1 MASYI
6 AIVRPVRSYG
16 SNTTVEVD
24 SLHRTAYMDYVSD
37 RSKINGLFKLL
48 AKDFEKL
55 EKKLGM
61 PAGTINNDTRTC
73 YAMSM
78 RARFAMGD
86 TIIIHDAGDL
96 TFESLESILNSMTPE
111 RLEEF
116 IEGAKFRMV

>member
-16 SNTTVEVD
+16 SNTSVEVD
-24 SLHRTAYMDYVSD
+24 SLHRIAYMDYVKE
-37 RSKINGLFKLL
+37 RSKLNGIFKLL
-48 AKDFEKL
+48 AKDFEKV
-55 EKKLGM
+55 EKKFGM
-61 PAGTINNDTRTC
+61 PEGTINNDTRTC
-73 YAMSM
+73 YAMTL

-96 TFESLESILNSMTPE
+96 TFESLESILNSMDPE

-116 IEGAKFRMV
+116 IEGARFKM

>member
-6 AIVRPVRSYG
+6 AIVRPVRSY
-16 SNTTVEVD
+16 STNNTVEVD
-24 SLHRTAYMDYVSD
+24 SLHRIAYMDYVDD

-55 EKKLGM
+55 EKKLDM
-61 PAGTINNDTRTC
+61 PKGTINNDIRTC

-86 TIIIHDAGDL
+86 LIIIHNADEL
-96 TFESLESILNSMTPE
+96 TFESLENILNSMTPE
-111 RLEEF
+111 RREEF
-116 IEGAKFRMV
+116 IEGAKLRMV